1 MEGCGAF
8 EAWISCKAWLVCRAL
23 LLFILGSVRSCKR
36 RWFSGKISRCQ
47 RDAPGSIPGRRILFA
62 ASPFGLTHG
71 PSTRSGAL
79 ASLRRHQAGL
89 RGHAVGCKSPARPT
103 DRLWKPAVGRR
114 DP

>member
-1 MEGCGAF
+1 MEGCGAD

-89 RGHAVGCKSPARPT
+89 RGHHAQVASTADRPPVET
-103 DRLWKPAVGRR
+103 GSWSA
-114 DP
+114 

>member
-23 LLFILGSVRSCKR
+23 LLFILWSARSCKR

-89 RGHAVGCKSPARPT
+89 RGHHAQVASTADRPPVEAGS
-103 DRLWKPAVGRR
+103 WSA
-114 DP
+114 

>member
-62 ASPFGLTHG
+62 ASPFWAHSR
-71 PSTRSGAL
+71 PQHAFWRSGI
-79 ASLRRHQAGL
+79 ASQASG
-89 RGHAVGCKSPARPT
+89 RPPWTSYQAQVASTADRPPAEAGS
-103 DRLWKPAVGRR
+103 WSA
-114 DP
+114 